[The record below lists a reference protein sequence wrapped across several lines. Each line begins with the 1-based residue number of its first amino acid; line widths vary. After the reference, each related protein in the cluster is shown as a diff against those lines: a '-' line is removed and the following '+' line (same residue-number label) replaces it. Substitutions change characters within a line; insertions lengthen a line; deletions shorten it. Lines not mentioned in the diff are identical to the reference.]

1 MISSCFRS
9 FNGLVMAAL
18 GSWPDGLEKKEGTAG
33 WSFPAFCHVTFSFM
47 SLEKWWNFILW
58 RKGLTPDGLVS
69 SLLNKYICNGKIN
82 GSTSFATDNMCY
94 VSSEYK
100 NKRVYLGVVKFKTK
114 DQKFLRILLIFTQIP
129 RTLLIFTQIPLM
141 PKKCGLSI
149 SFYEFV
155 QRENER
161 VSNTHIHT
169 ISWSYKILYI
179 FLHITY

>member
-1 MISSCFRS
+1 
-9 FNGLVMAAL
+9 MAAPSFWL
-18 GSWPDGLEKKEGTAG
+18 DELEKKEGTAG

-114 DQKFLRILLIFTQIP
+114 DQKFLRILLIFNLIP
-129 RTLLIFTQIPLM
+129 FM
-141 PKKCGLSI
+141 PKKCDLSI
-149 SFYEFV
+149 SF
-155 QRENER
+155 QWENKR
-161 VSNTHIHT
+161 VANTHIHT
-169 ISWSYKILYI
+169 ISFLMKTLMKFCI
-179 FLHITY
+179 FLFLYLTDYLIGLAFWVIPIGL